1 MNKLSIEKK
10 VFSTKQTI
18 LIVLAVVAVIAF
30 CGSSDW
36 GDFLMKIA
44 AYGVTS
50 VFTVII
56 SAKFLDDM
64 TKNDAAKI
72 STKPVNRP
80 TDK

>member
-30 CGSSDW
+30 CGSSGW
-36 GDFLMKIA
+36 SDFLLKII

-50 VFTVII
+50 VLTVII
-56 SAKFLDDM
+56 SAKFLEDM
-64 TKNDAAKI
+64 NKNVVTK
-72 STKPVNRP
+72 P
-80 TDK
+80 TDKPSEKSIQK

>member
-30 CGSSDW
+30 CSRTDW
-36 GDFLMKIA
+36 GDFIIKIA

-50 VFTVII
+50 VLTVVI

-64 TKNDAAKI
+64 NKSDI
-72 STKPVNRP
+72 VKPGNKSNEKP
-80 TDK
+80 TQK

>member
-10 VFSTKQTI
+10 IFSTKQAM

-30 CGSSDW
+30 CGSSDLS
-36 GDFLMKIA
+36 DFFMKII

-50 VFTVII
+50 VLTVII

-64 TKNDAAKI
+64 NKNDIVKPSDKESEK
-72 STKPVNRP
+72 STNK
-80 TDK
+80 